1 MTDEDDDRVPIA
13 WGDVGAI
20 TIMAG
25 VAIFTLWL
33 IGDLMLGGHPLD
45 AFIPKPAPQTAQAPT
60 AEEQRNT
67 PMHLEKGEVRI
78 FLPSKP
84 KTPPQ
89 KPPEKPKS

>member
-1 MTDEDDDRVPIA
+1 MKDEDDDRMPIA

-20 TIMAG
+20 TLMAG
-25 VAIFTLWL
+25 VGIFTLWL
-33 IGDLMLGGHPLD
+33 IGDLMLGGHPL
-45 AFIPKPAPQTAQAPT
+45 AGLIPQPAPQSAQAPT

-78 FLPSKP
+78 FLPAKP

-89 KPPEKPKS
+89 KPKN

>member
-1 MTDEDDDRVPIA
+1 MAKDDDDRVPIA
-13 WGDVGAI
+13 WGDMGAI

-25 VAIFTLWL
+25 VGLFTLWL

-45 AFIPKPAPQTAQAPT
+45 AFIPKAVPETAQAPT

-78 FLPSKP
+78 FLPAKP

-89 KPPEKPKS
+89 KPKN